1 MIRWAWFAL
10 GWVMVALGFIGAL
23 LPVMP
28 TTIFL
33 IGAAGCFARSSP
45 RFESW
50 LLDHRWFGPSL
61 RNWREHR
68 AIPPK
73 AKLLAIT
80 SMAGGFL
87 IFLLTV
93 HPRAWLAGL
102 VGAAIFASGCYVG
115 TRPDR

>member
-1 MIRWAWFAL
+1 
-10 GWVMVALGFIGAL
+10 MVALGFIGAL

-45 RFESW
+45 RFERW

-68 AIPPK
+68 AIPLK

-80 SMAGGFL
+80 SMAGGFM
-87 IFLLTV
+87 IFMIAV
-93 HPRAWLAGL
+93 HPHAWLALL
-102 VGAAIFASGCYVG
+102 VGAAICGCGCYVG
-115 TRPDR
+115 TRPSR

>member
-1 MIRWAWFAL
+1 
-10 GWVMVALGFIGAL
+10 MVALGFIGAL

-28 TTIFL
+28 TTVFL

-45 RFESW
+45 RFERW

-68 AIPPK
+68 AIPLK

-80 SMAGGFL
+80 SMAGGFM
-87 IFLLTV
+87 IFLATA
-93 HPRAWLAGL
+93 HAPAWLAGL
-102 VGAAIFASGCYVG
+102 VGAALLASAGYVG
-115 TRPDR
+115 TRPHC